1 MLTLVAFIY
10 MVNTLWI
17 PVGKNSNYINYQ
29 AKWYKLLQIKL
40 VIVRLGMG
48 YKI

>member
-1 MLTLVAFIY
+1 
-10 MVNTLWI
+10 LWI

-29 AKWYKLLQIKL
+29 AKMVQTTTKL
-40 VIVRLGMG
+40 VIVRLGME